1 MARIR
6 PARGGQDRSGD
17 GATPAPGGARP
28 PAPRRRTPATQPAE
42 KPPAKAKAT
51 PQPRPTQPGQR
62 RKPEKA
68 GSVTKAV
75 QQQRRSSRFIQEV
88 IAELKKV
95 SWPTRT
101 QLMQSTAVVL
111 VVVAI
116 VAVYLWVLDSIFQNL
131 VDALF

>member
-6 PARGGQDRSGD
+6 PARGQERSGD
-17 GATPAPGGARP
+17 GPTPPPGGS
-28 PAPRRRTPATQPAE
+28 RTPAKRRATQS
-42 KPPAKAKAT
+42 PPS
-51 PQPRPTQPGQR
+51 PRPAPQGGGR
-62 RKPEKA
+62 RKPDKA

-75 QQQRRSSRFIQEV
+75 VQQRRGSRFLTEV
-88 IAELKKV
+88 SAELRKV

-101 QLMQSTAVVL
+101 QLAQSTAVVL

-116 VAVYLWVLDSIFQNL
+116 VSIYLSLLDTVFQRL

>member
-6 PARGGQDRSGD
+6 PARGQGSSED
-17 GATPAPGGARP
+17 GNAPAPAGARAPKASRRQP
-28 PAPRRRTPATQPAE
+28 PS
-42 KPPAKAKAT
+42 
-51 PQPRPTQPGQR
+51 PRPTPQKGGGGGR
-62 RKPEKA
+62 RGSREKA

-75 QQQRRSSRFIQEV
+75 AQQRRGSRFLTEV

-101 QLMQSTAVVL
+101 QLVQSTAVVL

-116 VAVYLWVLDSIFQNL
+116 VAAYLAVLDAIFSRMM
-131 VDALF
+131 DAIF

>member
-6 PARGGQDRSGD
+6 PARGGQDRGD
-17 GATPAPGGARP
+17 GSPPAPGGARP
-28 PAPRRRTPATQPAE
+28 PAPRRRTPAKQPA
-42 KPPAKAKAT
+42 AKAA
-51 PQPRPTQPGQR
+51 PQPRPTQPAQR
-62 RKPEKA
+62 RTEKP

-75 QQQRRSSRFIQEV
+75 QQQRRSSRFIHEV

-131 VDALF
+131 VDAIF

>member
-6 PARGGQDRSGD
+6 PARGQERSGD
-17 GATPAPGGARP
+17 GPTPPPPGGS
-28 PAPRRRTPATQPAE
+28 RTPAKRRTTQA
-42 KPPAKAKAT
+42 PPS
-51 PQPRPTQPGQR
+51 PRPAPQGGGR
-62 RKPEKA
+62 RKPDKA

-75 QQQRRSSRFIQEV
+75 VQQRRGSRFVNEV

-101 QLMQSTAVVL
+101 QLAQSTAVVL

-116 VAVYLWVLDSIFQNL
+116 VSIYLSLLDTVFKRL
-131 VDALF
+131 VNALF

>member
-28 PAPRRRTPATQPAE
+28 PAPRRRTPAKQQAKGTKQ
-42 KPPAKAKAT
+42 PPA
-51 PQPRPTQPGQR
+51 PRPTQPGQR

-75 QQQRRSSRFIQEV
+75 AQQRRGSRFIQEV

-101 QLMQSTAVVL
+101 QLLQSTAVVL

-116 VAVYLWVLDSIFQNL
+116 VAVYLAALDAVFERLVDSIF
-131 VDALF
+131 

>member
-6 PARGGQDRSGD
+6 PARGGQGRSGD

-28 PAPRRRTPATQPAE
+28 PAQRRQ
-42 KPPAKAKAT
+42 PAKATKA
-51 PQPRPTQPGQR
+51 PPSPRPTQPGGR

-75 QQQRRSSRFIQEV
+75 VQQRRGSRFFAEV
-88 IAELKKV
+88 VAELKKV
-95 SWPTRT
+95 SWPTRA
-101 QLMQSTAVVL
+101 QLVQSTAVVL

-116 VAVYLWVLDSIFQNL
+116 VAVYLAALDAVFRRLVDSIF
-131 VDALF
+131 

>member
-28 PAPRRRTPATQPAE
+28 PAPRRRTPAKKAST
-42 KPPAKAKAT
+42 AKQT
-51 PQPRPTQPGQR
+51 PQPRPAQTGGR
-62 RKPEKA
+62 RKQEKA

-75 QQQRRSSRFIQEV
+75 QQQRRGSRFIQEV

-101 QLMQSTAVVL
+101 QLLQSTAVVL

-116 VAVYLWVLDSIFQNL
+116 VAVYLAVLDSVFERL
-131 VDALF
+131 VDAIF

>member
-28 PAPRRRTPATQPAE
+28 PAPRRRTPAKQSGGKGGGKQP
-42 KPPAKAKAT
+42 PS
-51 PQPRPTQPGQR
+51 PRPTQPGQR

-75 QQQRRSSRFIQEV
+75 AQQRRGSRFIQEV

-101 QLMQSTAVVL
+101 QLLQSTAVVL

-116 VAVYLWVLDSIFQNL
+116 VAVYLAALDAVFERLIDAIF
-131 VDALF
+131 

>member
-17 GATPAPGGARP
+17 GGGATPPAPGGARP
-28 PAPRRRTPATQPAE
+28 PAPKRRTPAKKAS
-42 KPPAKAKAT
+42 AKQT

-75 QQQRRSSRFIQEV
+75 AQQRRGSRFLQEV

-101 QLMQSTAVVL
+101 QLLQSTAVVL
-111 VVVAI
+111 MVVAI
-116 VAVYLWVLDSIFQNL
+116 VAVYLAALDAVFERV

>member
-17 GATPAPGGARP
+17 GGATPPAPGGARP
-28 PAPRRRTPATQPAE
+28 PAPKRRTPAKKAS
-42 KPPAKAKAT
+42 AKQT
-51 PQPRPTQPGQR
+51 PQPRPAQQGQR
-62 RKPEKA
+62 RKQEKA

-75 QQQRRSSRFIQEV
+75 VQQRRGSRFLQEV

-101 QLMQSTAVVL
+101 QLLQSTAVVL
-111 VVVAI
+111 AVVAI
-116 VAVYLWVLDSIFQNL
+116 VAVYLAALDSVFERV